1 MSQAKHMEGTV
12 HSYHKEKLHYFEN
25 RRKDLPKKKKLLEK
39 LEKTMSQELEALNM
53 PKVNE
58 LQDEISK
65 LEKEIEDIESNREEN
80 KYFLEAGPTVFQ
92 YYDYTNQTYNKDS
105 SQEIDRL
112 IMSKKK
118 MVLPDSKE
126 ARRSKPKFFK
136 TMRKKEQLVNV
147 GGMAGN
153 SICKKEL
160 LDQYRSSTDPNY
172 VRKTDKQPKKD
183 DAICSDC
190 QIPKVLNYKD
200 SKYICEQCGVE
211 TLTHIDTD
219 RPSFRDPPPEA
230 SYFAYKRIN
239 HFNEL
244 LAQFQAKES
253 TNIPKEVFDM
263 IRKELKK
270 ERLDVED
277 LDYDTCRRYL
287 RKYSDLKYN
296 SYYDHIFHII
306 NRMNGRKPLNMTP
319 EMEHNLRYLFLQI
332 QEPFEKYCPDSRKNF
347 IHYNFVFHKFC
358 KILGY
363 DQFLKYFPLLKSPE
377 KLYLQEK
384 IWEKIV
390 TDVGLPHV

>member
-1 MSQAKHMEGTV
+1 MSNSTKVIEGTV
-12 HSYHKEKLHYFEN
+12 HSYHKEKLGYFEN
-25 RRKDLPKKKKLLEK
+25 RKKDLPKKKKMLEK
-39 LEKTMSQELEALNM
+39 LEKTMEKELEDLNM
-53 PKVNE
+53 SRVNALKE
-58 LQDEISK
+58 EIDLLVK
-65 LEKEIEDIESNREEN
+65 DINNIENDFEEN
-80 KYFLEAGPTVFQ
+80 KYFLEAGPTIFQ
-92 YYDYTNQTYNKDS
+92 YYDYTNQAYNKDNGH
-105 SQEIDRL
+105 EI
-112 IMSKKK
+112 SKMLLSKRK
-118 MVLPDSKE
+118 TILPDSKE
-126 ARRSKPKFFK
+126 AKKTKPKFFK
-136 TMRKKEQLVNV
+136 TMRKKEN
-147 GGMAGN
+147 GTSMGN
-153 SICKKEL
+153 TICKKEL
-160 LDQYRSSTDPNY
+160 LDQYRSSTDSNY
-172 VRKTDKQPKKD
+172 VRKTNKLQLD
-183 DAICSDC
+183 DEAICSSC
-190 QIPKVLNYKD
+190 NVPKVLNYTD

-211 TLTHIDTD
+211 TMTHIDTD

-253 TNIPKEVFDM
+253 TNIPKEVFEM

-270 ERLDVED
+270 ERLDVEE

-296 SYYDHIFHII
+296 HYYDHIFHII

-332 QEPFEKYCPDSRKNF
+332 QDPFDKYCPDSRKNF